1 MFFFSSRRR
10 HTRCALVTGVQ
21 TCALPIFPHDR
32 DPGSSIL
39 HGASDLRFVSRGEAA
54 ALFKRRKRQIEC
66 HVNQVAHG
74 QCIKDKRVRAA
85 LWGAQ
90 AHPVAPYK
98 AERAAEQQTKR
109 TGRLSPAE
117 DGLQE
122 RMVSANQS
130 IVRCNLLAMPVAP
143 SRGGADGLAVPPAL
157 LGSCHQSTGRAECV
171 SRERIAPDVALPS
184 CLTDTDPTPP
194 P

>member
-1 MFFFSSRRR
+1 MLVAVSQGARGKNPGVVERPSPDERRWDR
-10 HTRCALVTGVQ
+10 SFA
-21 TCALPIFPHDR
+21 FPHDR

-98 AERAAEQQTKR
+98 AERAAEQQTTR
-109 TGRLSPAE
+109 TGRLSPRSEAHTSE
-117 DGLQE
+117 LQSL
-122 RMVSANQS
+122 M
-130 IVRCNLLAMPVAP
+130 
-143 SRGGADGLAVPPAL
+143 
-157 LGSCHQSTGRAECV
+157 
-171 SRERIAPDVALPS
+171 RIS
-184 CLTDTDPTPP
+184 Y
-194 P
+194 